1 MVVENVSFH
10 RFKVR
15 KCKQTD
21 IT

>member
-1 MVVENVSFH
+1 VSFH